1 MGVWDISTP
10 AGSDPKSQGDDRIRE
25 LKSALQEALRGGTSE
40 GDLAIFPGSAPSTA
54 PVFHYRG
61 GKGAT
66 GARPASGQSGIYF
79 DTTRNALQRDN
90 GSTWDDIGTL
100 IPAGTVMCFFQAA
113 APTGWT
119 QVTTQNDRVLRVVSS
134 AGGGS
139 GGSINTSTSLAHT
152 HTVDSHTHSIPAS
165 ATSQTN
171 SGNWYSQ
178 STQPGLTNSAT
189 NHNHDIPA
197 STSGATSP
205 GTDSKLGVLAYS
217 DVILASKD

>member
-1 MGVWDISTP
+1 MGNWDISTP
-10 AGSDPKSQGDDRIRE
+10 SGSDPKSQGDDRIRE

-100 IPAGTVMCFFQAA
+100 IPTGTVMCFFQAA

-139 GGSINTSTSLAHT
+139 GGSINTSTGLAHT
-152 HTVDSHTHSIPAS
+152 HTVNSHTHTTPAMN
-165 ATSQTN
+165 TQQTN
-171 SGNWYSQ
+171 AGDWYSQ
-178 STQPGLTNSAT
+178 TSQPGLTTSST
-189 NHNHDIPA
+189 NHTHEIQANTTG
-197 STSGATSP
+197 SSSP
-205 GTDSKLGVLAYS
+205 DTNSSLSVLAYS